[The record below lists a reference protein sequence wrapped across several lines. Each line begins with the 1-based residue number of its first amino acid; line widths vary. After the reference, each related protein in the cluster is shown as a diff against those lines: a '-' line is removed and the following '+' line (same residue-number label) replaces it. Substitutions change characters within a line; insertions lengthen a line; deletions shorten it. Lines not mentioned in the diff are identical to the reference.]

1 MSLLRDSFAGINAR
15 FHLAGFYTLAALLLS
30 LAQRRA
36 LSLESLDPEWLGL
49 VLGGVMLLYGT
60 VWGLYGLAFEAA
72 AGRADRLPFLHY
84 AAVLFLPLLWL
95 TIKISVL
102 LVLPALLAAAGF
114 QAATGGGA
122 QAERT
127 LDLVFFW
134 GAPALGL
141 VARILSLYSMP
152 LCILARERG
161 ERRSPILEGLGYCR
175 DFPAQTLRLLAVALL
190 GVGLGAGLSFTRGFE
205 RRNDDPG
212 VADGLVLLATSYLE
226 LVVFFGATRVVLA
239 RPGRARRPPLPVGS
253 NGRPAGP
260 PA

>member
-1 MSLLRDSFAGINAR
+1 VSLLRDSFAGINAR

-30 LAQRRA
+30 LAQRRL
-36 LSLESLDPEWLGL
+36 LSLEKLDPEWLGL
-49 VLGGVMLLYGT
+49 VLSGVMLLYGT
-60 VWGLYGLAFEAA
+60 VWGLYGLVFEAA
-72 AGRADRLPFLHY
+72 TGRTERQSFLHY
-84 AAVLFLPLLWL
+84 AAGLFLPLLWL
-95 TIKISVL
+95 TVKISVL
-102 LVLPALLAAAGF
+102 LVLPALVAAAVF

-134 GAPALGL
+134 GTPLLGI

-175 DFPAQTLRLLAVALL
+175 EFPRETLRLLSVAML
-190 GVGLGAGLSFTRGFE
+190 GIGLGAGLAFARGFE
-205 RRNDDPG
+205 RRNEDPG

-226 LVVFFGATRVVLA
+226 LVVFFGATRVLLA
-239 RPGRARRPPLPVGS
+239 RPGRARRSLLPAGS

-260 PA
+260 FA